1 MTPAIRVAAL
11 ALAALAIAGC
21 AAGSGPRTPRKVI
34 DRVLRE
40 APYAA
45 QPSLIVAREIE
56 FARAAREDGQW
67 TAFRA
72 FATDDALLHGRN
84 GPVLAKPVLGT
95 LDDPEKAVQWVPRV
109 VMMSCDGKTAVS
121 QGRFLDPEGNVGTFV
136 TVWERDGYSDDY
148 KWSYDVGANDD
159 PQPPRK
165 DAEEGVLVVTA
176 YDKRPGANAVSAA
189 VAVEPE
195 VLHLVILLLE
205 VIRLVVVVHL
215 RRPLDEPCEAT
226 GRGVLLRG
234 SCVRHRQVCERFLL
248 GLRQRTKHCQ

>member
-176 YDKRPGANAVSAA
+176 YDTIQGLVADCPQAGEAVPAPEPVARPADVRAGEQLSADGTLRWRWEHHADGTKRVRADYYTSGAWEMVIDQPLPASP
-189 VAVEPE
+189 PE
-195 VLHLVILLLE
+195 
-205 VIRLVVVVHL
+205 
-215 RRPLDEPCEAT
+215 
-226 GRGVLLRG
+226 
-234 SCVRHRQVCERFLL
+234 
-248 GLRQRTKHCQ
+248 